1 MASVFDVKISSIN
14 GDLDMLSPLSEKVCL
29 FVNIASKAGYSPQC
43 SKLWS
48 QARTTRQLWELQ
60 KLHEMYSDKGFSVVG
75 FPCNQFFKMEPL
87 SNEEISLFV
96 KQNYPF
102 ISFPISEKIDV
113 NGDNE
118 HEIFSLLKGNETRRK
133 DDSPADTSNGAING
147 QNKAGEAMARIPGNY
162 EKFIV
167 GRNGQVVFRFR
178 FTNWP
183 LADESQINESD
194 LTIKSAIESI
204 L

>member
-1 MASVFDVKISSIN
+1 MTSAFDIKISSID
-14 GDLDMLSPLSEKVCL
+14 GRSDMLSELSGKVCL
-29 FVNIASKAGYSPQC
+29 FVNIASKAGYAPQC

-60 KLHEMYSDKGFSVVG
+60 QLQEMYGEKGFSVVG

-87 SNEEISLFV
+87 SNEDIHAFI
-96 KQNYPF
+96 KTAYPF
-102 ISFPISEKIDV
+102 VTFPISEKIDV
-113 NGDNE
+113 NGENE
-118 HEIFSLLKGNETRRK
+118 HEIFKFLKGNQTRRN
-133 DDSPADTSNGAING
+133 DDNPADSSDRATNG
-147 QNKAGEAMARIPGNY
+147 QNKAGEALARIPSNY

-167 GRNGQVVFRFR
+167 GRNGQLMFRFR

-183 LADESQINESD
+183 LADESLINESD
-194 LTIKSAIESI
+194 LTIKAAIESI

>member
-1 MASVFDVKISSIN
+1 MTSAFDIEISSID
-14 GDLDMLSPLSEKVCL
+14 GEKSMLSGLRGKVCL

-60 KLHEMYSDKGFSVVG
+60 QLHNMYEQSGFSVVG
-75 FPCNQFFKMEPL
+75 FPCNQFYKMEPL
-87 SNEEISLFV
+87 SNNEISRFI
-96 KQNYPF
+96 KHAYPF
-102 ISFPISEKIDV
+102 VTFPISEKIEV
-113 NGDNE
+113 NGENE
-118 HEIFSLLKGNETRRK
+118 HELFRFLKGNQTRRR
-133 DDSPADTSNGAING
+133 DDNPADSSDRAMSG
-147 QNKAGEAMARIPGNY
+147 QNKAGEALARIPSNY

-167 GRNGQVVFRFR
+167 GREGQLMFRFR

-183 LADESQINESD
+183 LADESLINESE
-194 LTIKSAIESI
+194 LTIRSAIEGI